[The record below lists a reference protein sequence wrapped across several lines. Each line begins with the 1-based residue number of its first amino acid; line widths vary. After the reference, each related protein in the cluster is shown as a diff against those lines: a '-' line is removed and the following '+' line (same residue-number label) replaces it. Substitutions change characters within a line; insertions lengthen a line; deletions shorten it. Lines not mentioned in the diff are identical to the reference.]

1 MAPARNAQLD
11 QEKEEYRASIAEALQ
26 EDEDPLAAYD
36 DFVKWTIQQ
45 YPADDISSGLLELLE
60 ECARRFKDDLRY
72 KGDLRYL
79 KLWSAYA
86 KRVEKPT
93 IIYSYLVK
101 HDIGCVYALLYEE
114 FAGALEKEGRHTEA
128 DKVFRI
134 GIKRNARPIE
144 RLKKRYR
151 DFQARPSSSKFASI
165 TFHPSGSQEIDALR
179 RNPFKNYDTPPSS
192 SSNSKS
198 SSSSSSS
205 APQASSSSP
214 TAHSRYAPMLA
225 PPVPGR
231 RPEKLRFNLSL
242 LFTEDGVEYSAAEVR
257 ARSMGLLNKKWG
269 PPPSSETH
277 ETVRVN
283 FNDDG
288 ARSTQNMGYGK
299 RKSIVTVGEPTVTIN
314 TKEAL
319 ADVFGMY
326 NSPDKTVKRMMPGSK
341 HAPVKRI
348 ELMTPATRQTSPIV
362 HVKNNENAK
371 TPGAFKPFV
380 DENANRKE
388 NSTPAAKFKPFVD
401 EPPKQTFI
409 TPDIGRR
416 ALTTKDSTPATS
428 LKPPGTLKAIS
439 EENSGRENE
448 NINVKANVFSRVFT
462 PVSQKEPLT
471 RPNSQGMKTSPLNEN
486 AGVFQPP
493 APKPDTA
500 PFVPFDSKTPFKV
513 FSRPPSNEGGEN
525 AGHVFTPKPS
535 AFRPFVDSGTV
546 ATPGNQAERGAPL
559 GLKPPASEAY
569 TDESSEPADDPQQNF
584 SSSDEPFE
592 DGYVEAED
600 GGDVP
605 LSSSSS
611 VSDQF
616 EEEYEEEP
624 PQPLGGRFG
633 KINVMTPI
641 TERTFEFSTRGLPTP
656 GENNAVEAAERLAAE
671 LREED
676 ERERGYV
683 HDGDE
688 SDSSFAS
695 YDRPGP
701 VLQYQPAD
709 LEVIEERTGTLSLS
723 DAMAVVSTFRPSN
736 PCNPFDP
743 AIMSTLLSLLP
754 ADQDFHDLRGQ
765 DSGMLDGLQ
774 KFAAKKGRRGSGSSS
789 KSFDD
794 NAFMVTLE
802 GKRLK
807 VVDKLGEGGFG
818 AVFSARDVSSKN
830 EDEDDEDG
838 DEDFDEEDDGDDS
851 SSMLAL
857 KVVKPRNL
865 WEFHVLRRIHRIL
878 PETLRRSIILPYALY
893 AYRDESHL
901 LMQLCPQ
908 GTLLDIVNRAGTA
921 GISQQGACLDE
932 LLVMFFTIEV
942 MRFLEG
948 MHSAGFIHGDLKID
962 NCLLRLEDVPGGAS
976 SLSGVYQPSGDG
988 GWKYKGVKVID
999 FGRALDT
1006 SLFPHDQQFIGD
1018 WPTDA
1023 RDCFELREK
1032 RPWTYQT
1039 DYFGLA
1045 GIVYCMLFGKY
1056 IETSSVTPNSP
1067 YKITTPFKRYWQ
1079 NDLWTRLFDL
1089 LLNPCLVR
1097 QDGKLPL
1104 CEELADIRHEMEGWL
1119 QNHCNRSS
1127 NTLKGLLK
1135 KIELSVYTG

>member
-1 MAPARNAQLD
+1 MAPARDAQLD

-36 DFVKWTIQQ
+36 DFVKWTAQQ
-45 YPADDISSGLLELLE
+45 YSADDLLE
-60 ECARRFKDDLRY
+60 ETTRRFKDDLRY

-86 KRVEKPT
+86 KQVERPT

-114 FAGALEKEGRHTEA
+114 YAGALEKEGRHTEA

-134 GIKRNARPIE
+134 GITRIARPIE

-151 DFQARPSSSKFASI
+151 DFQSSPSSSKPTPI
-165 TFHPSGSQEIDALR
+165 TFRPSGSQEIDALR
-179 RNPFKNYDTPPSS
+179 RNPLKNHNLPPASSASTSKPSS
-192 SSNSKS
+192 SSKS
-198 SSSSSSS
+198 ST
-205 APQASSSSP
+205 PQASTSSP
-214 TAHSRYAPMLA
+214 RAHSRYAPMLA

-242 LFTEDGVEYSAAEVR
+242 LFTADGVEYSAAEVR

-269 PPPSSETH
+269 SPPPSESRETI
-277 ETVRVN
+277 RVN

-288 ARSTQNMGYGK
+288 TRSTQNMGYGK
-299 RKSIVTVGEPTVTIN
+299 RKSIVTLGEPTVTIN

-348 ELMTPATRQTSPIV
+348 EPMTAATRQSPPV
-362 HVKNNENAK
+362 VQMEDENAK

-388 NSTPAAKFKPFVD
+388 NSTLAVKFKPFVD
-401 EPPKQTFI
+401 EPPKQSFV
-409 TPDIGRR
+409 TPDMGRR
-416 ALTTKDSTPATS
+416 ALTTKESTPATS
-428 LKPPGTLKAIS
+428 FKPLATLKAIS

-448 NINVKANVFSRVFT
+448 NVDVKASVFSRVFT

-471 RPNSQGMKTSPLNEN
+471 RPNSQGAKASPLNEN
-486 AGVFQPP
+486 ASIFQPP
-493 APKPDTA
+493 GSKPEAA
-500 PFVPFDSKTPFKV
+500 PFVAFVDSKTPFKV
-513 FSRPPSNEGGEN
+513 FSRPPLSLDGNEN
-525 AGHVFTPKPS
+525 AGQVFTPKPTTFK
-535 AFRPFVDSGTV
+535 AFVDTSTV
-546 ATPGNQAERGAPL
+546 ATPENQVEQEAPQA
-559 GLKPPASEAY
+559 PRTPASETY
-569 TDESSEPADDPQQNF
+569 TDESSDPADDPQQNF

-592 DGYVEAED
+592 DGYIEGEP
-600 GGDVP
+600 DVP
-605 LSSSSS
+605 FSSSSS
-611 VSDQF
+611 ISDHF
-616 EEEYEEEP
+616 EEEYEEEQ

-633 KINVMTPI
+633 RINVMTPI
-641 TERTFEFSTRGLPTP
+641 TERTFEFSTRGFPTP
-656 GENNAVEAAERLAAE
+656 HENGAVQAAERLAAE

-683 HDGDE
+683 HDGEE

-695 YDRPGP
+695 YDRPGSVP
-701 VLQYQPAD
+701 QYQPAE

-723 DAMAVVSTFRPSN
+723 DALAVVSAFRPSN

-743 AIMSTLLSLLP
+743 TIMSTLLSLLP
-754 ADQDFHDLRGQ
+754 GDEDFHDLRGQ
-765 DSGMLDGLQ
+765 DSGMLEGLQ
-774 KFAAKKGRRGSGSSS
+774 KFAAKKSRRGSGSSS
-789 KSFDD
+789 KGFDD
-794 NAFMVTLE
+794 DALMVTLE

-818 AVFSARDVSSKN
+818 AVFTARDVST
-830 EDEDDEDG
+830 DP
-838 DEDFDEEDDGDDS
+838 
-851 SSMLAL
+851 SMLAL

-865 WEFHVLRRIHRIL
+865 WEFHVLRRIHRTL
-878 PETLRRSIILPYALY
+878 PEPLRRSLVLPYALY

-908 GTLLDIVNRAGTA
+908 GTLLNI
-921 GISQQGACLDE
+921 QGACLDE
-932 LLVMFFTIEV
+932 LLVMFFTIEI

-976 SLSGVYQPSGDG
+976 SLSSIYQPSGEG
-988 GWKYKGVKVID
+988 GWKYKGIKVID
-999 FGRALDT
+999 FGRTLDT
-1006 SLFPHDQQFIGD
+1006 SLFPQNQQFVCD

-1023 RDCFELREK
+1023 RDCFELREH

-1045 GIVYCMLFGKY
+1045 GIIYCMLFGKY
-1056 IETSSVTPNSP
+1056 IETSSITPKSP
-1067 YKITTPFKRYWQ
+1067 YKVTTPFKRYWQ

-1097 QDGKLPL
+1097 PDGKLPL
-1104 CEELADIRHEMEGWL
+1104 CEELSDIRHEMEGWL
-1119 QNHCNRSS
+1119 QHHCNRSS

>member
-1 MAPARNAQLD
+1 M
-11 QEKEEYRASIAEALQ
+11 
-26 EDEDPLAAYD
+26 
-36 DFVKWTIQQ
+36 
-45 YPADDISSGLLELLE
+45 
-60 ECARRFKDDLRY
+60 
-72 KGDLRYL
+72 
-79 KLWSAYA
+79 
-86 KRVEKPT
+86 
-93 IIYSYLVK
+93 
-101 HDIGCVYALLYEE
+101 
-114 FAGALEKEGRHTEA
+114 
-128 DKVFRI
+128 
-134 GIKRNARPIE
+134 
-144 RLKKRYR
+144 
-151 DFQARPSSSKFASI
+151 
-165 TFHPSGSQEIDALR
+165 
-179 RNPFKNYDTPPSS
+179 
-192 SSNSKS
+192 
-198 SSSSSSS
+198 
-205 APQASSSSP
+205 
-214 TAHSRYAPMLA
+214 
-225 PPVPGR
+225 
-231 RPEKLRFNLSL
+231 
-242 LFTEDGVEYSAAEVR
+242 
-257 ARSMGLLNKKWG
+257 
-269 PPPSSETH
+269 
-277 ETVRVN
+277 
-283 FNDDG
+283 
-288 ARSTQNMGYGK
+288 
-299 RKSIVTVGEPTVTIN
+299 
-314 TKEAL
+314 
-319 ADVFGMY
+319 
-326 NSPDKTVKRMMPGSK
+326 
-341 HAPVKRI
+341 
-348 ELMTPATRQTSPIV
+348 
-362 HVKNNENAK
+362 
-371 TPGAFKPFV
+371 
-380 DENANRKE
+380 
-388 NSTPAAKFKPFVD
+388 D

-416 ALTTKDSTPATS
+416 ALTTKDSASAAP
-428 LKPPGTLKAIS
+428 LKAPTTLKAIS
-439 EENSGRENE
+439 EENSGQENE
-448 NINVKANVFSRVFT
+448 NVNVKANVFSRVFT

-471 RPNSQGMKTSPLNEN
+471 RPNSGTKASPLNEN

-493 APKPDTA
+493 APKPDAA

-513 FSRPPSNEGGEN
+513 FSRPPSHEGGEN
-525 AGHVFTPKPS
+525 AGNVFTPKPS
-535 AFRPFVDSGTV
+535 AFKPFVDSS
-546 ATPGNQAERGAPL
+546 TPENQVEREAPPDP
-559 GLKPPASEAY
+559 KPPASETY

-611 VSDQF
+611 ISDQF
-616 EEEYEEEP
+616 EEEFEEEEP
-624 PQPLGGRFG
+624 LQPLGGRFG

-656 GENNAVEAAERLAAE
+656 GGENAVEAAERLAAE

-695 YDRPGP
+695 YDRPGH

-723 DAMAVVSTFRPSN
+723 DALAVVSTFRPSN

-765 DSGMLDGLQ
+765 DSGMLDDLQ
-774 KFAAKKGRRGSGSSS
+774 KFAAKKSRRGSGSSS
-789 KSFDD
+789 KGFDD
-794 NAFMVTLE
+794 NAIMLTLE
-802 GKRLK
+802 GKRMK

-818 AVFSARDVSSKN
+818 AVFTARDVSSKN
-830 EDEDDEDG
+830 DDEDE
-838 DEDFDEEDDGDDS
+838 DEDFDEDDDGDDC
-851 SSMLAL
+851 SSMLAI

-865 WEFHVLRRIHRIL
+865 WEFHVLRRIHRTL

-908 GTLLDIVNRAGTA
+908 GTLLDIVNRAGIA

-932 LLVMFFTIEV
+932 LLVMFFTIEI

-948 MHSAGFIHGDLKID
+948 MHGAGFIHGDLKID

-976 SLSGVYQPSGDG
+976 ALSSIYQPSGDG

-1006 SLFPHDQQFIGD
+1006 SLFPHDQQFICD

-1045 GIVYCMLFGKY
+1045 GIIYCMLFGKY
-1056 IETSSVTPNSP
+1056 IETASVTPKSP

-1079 NDLWTRLFDL
+1079 NDLWTRLFDI

-1104 CEELADIRHEMEGWL
+1104 CEELADIRHEMEDWL